1 VNKKLILDLHFLTF
15 LFIGLSASMWAIFD
29 VRFFMPIAW
38 LIFLCILVTV
48 NNPHEFSKFFKRFT
62 QIGATLLVIS
72 ILQIVFRR
80 DGNIL
85 LTFGNF
91 PLVYSVGLREAI
103 LLWIRFMIIFALAY
117 VLAGIS
123 IFKFLLFSNKAGFS
137 MNLSLLLLI
146 TLKLIPFIFS
156 EAKRSLWFLRF
167 RGIQFGNLPLRRKFV
182 ATKQLIFSLLMR
194 SIDYASYSALALE
207 MRGYGKTD
215 AGKIQQAYPLKCIDW
230 GLIGLTIFLNIFG
243 FMK

>member
-1 VNKKLILDLHFLTF
+1 MSKKSIFDLHFLTF
-15 LFIGLSASMWAIFD
+15 LFIGLSASLWAIFD
-29 VRFFMPIAW
+29 VRFLMPIVW
-38 LIFLCILVTV
+38 LIFLCILVTL

-72 ILQIVFRR
+72 FLQIVFRR
-80 DGNIL
+80 NGNIL
-85 LTFGNF
+85 LTFRNF

-103 LLWIRFMIIFALAY
+103 LLWIRFMIIFAMAY
-117 VLAGIS
+117 VLAGVS
-123 IFKFLLFSNKAGFS
+123 TFKFLLFSNKAGFS
-137 MNLSLLLLI
+137 INLSLLLLI

-167 RGIQFGNLPLRRKFV
+167 RGIQFGNLTLRRKFV
-182 ATKQLIFSLLMR
+182 ASKQLIFSLLMR
-194 SIDYASYSALALE
+194 SIDYVSYSALALE
-207 MRGYGKTD
+207 MRGYGKANT
-215 AGKIQQAYPLKCIDW
+215 GKIERTYPLKCIDW